1 MMSIG
6 RVRARFKRRRFA
18 GVATVVA
25 LLAAATLAFATS
37 SESSS
42 QNNRLFAYVVA
53 TNRGPLPACLQDG
66 SNCTP
71 TNTVW
76 HFIHVVNGN
85 QLTNLNGGTSRAT
98 MPNSFVVTSV
108 DVTIFVNGV
117 ETFDP
122 YSLTPPPNAFLRS
135 YSGHWPAT
143 VTCAPGTPPPCG
155 LVGDPAVIPGEN
167 TAITY
172 SGWIHGDEEPN
183 GTYVFRYTLHG
194 TLNGDPVDLTAS
206 SPPIQM
212 TD

>member
-1 MMSIG
+1 MRILT
-6 RVRARFKRRRFA
+6 RRSTAVASLA
-18 GVATVVA
+18 GIVVA
-25 LLAAATLAFATS
+25 LALAVGATAS
-37 SESSS
+37 GGNSG
-42 QNNRLFAYVVA
+42 NHLFAYVA
-53 TNRGPLPACLQDG
+53 ASNRGPLPACLQDG
-66 SNCTP
+66 SNCGP
-71 TNTVW
+71 ANTVW
-76 HFIHVVNGN
+76 HFIHVINGN

-155 LVGDPAVIPGEN
+155 VVGDPAVIPGEN

-172 SGWIHGDEEPN
+172 SGWVHGDEEPN
-183 GTYVFRYTLHG
+183 GTYVFKYTVHG
-194 TLNGDPVDLTAS
+194 TLNGTPVDLTAS